1 MNTEINENASHSH
14 FSLSM
19 REREREEKTKAPKI
33 VSIEFYN
40 VHEPRHGGR
49 GASNPDLAFA

>member
-1 MNTEINENASHSH
+1 MKTRHTAIFH
-14 FSLSM
+14 LVW
-19 REREREEKTKAPKI
+19 EREREEKTKAPKI